1 MIACDGGGNW
11 RSDNGWTLLNH
22 VTRQMNA
29 RKLSTGP
36 ITSSYQWMA
45 DPPTHRTTPVPRVH
59 RLGQPTW
66 QVRWKRW
73 KLSDRL
79 LRDVSTRVYV
89 ILRCLAWHS
98 QRHHVDPLPHRNYFY
113 DPSKRSLRL
122 QASGRAAAWDCC
134 SLTGLTWI
142 RFSAAWVGRAANL
155 ICVSLRE
162 IKLLVTHIVSSFFI
176 DPRLRFVLL
185 RDVLFVH
192 FKKFLSYKWNFYAW
206 YFL

>member
-45 DPPTHRTTPVPRVH
+45 DPPTHRAYTTPVPRVH
-59 RLGQPTW
+59 AWDNRLDRFDG
-66 QVRWKRW
+66 
-73 KLSDRL
+73 SDENYLIGYYATYQRAFTSSSGVVW
-79 LRDVSTRVYV
+79 RGVANVAGTDS
-89 ILRCLAWHS
+89 LA
-98 QRHHVDPLPHRNYFY
+98 HRNYFY
-113 DPSKRSLRL
+113 DPSQRSLRL

-142 RFSAAWVGRAANL
+142 RFSATWVGR
-155 ICVSLRE
+155 
-162 IKLLVTHIVSSFFI
+162 
-176 DPRLRFVLL
+176 DPRI
-185 RDVLFVH
+185 
-192 FKKFLSYKWNFYAW
+192 
-206 YFL
+206 